1 MLRKGDSLYRGGKTL
16 ESLIERFAQISSN
29 GSGSGSGNGI
39 GSGYGN
45 GYGSGYG
52 NGYGNGYG
60 SGNGNGDGCGY
71 GSGYNRSS
79 GIKAINGQ
87 AVYTIDYIPTI
98 ITAVFGNIAKGY
110 IVESNLYLRPC
121 YIAKGNDCFAH
132 GETIRKAQQALENKI
147 YAGMDS
153 EEVIEKFKEQF
164 ELGKEYPAKEFYH
177 WHYRLTGS
185 CEMGRKS
192 FAESHG
198 IDIEHDVMTVERFI
212 ELTKDSFGGSI
223 IRQLD
228 NAYKEQQI

>member
-1 MLRKGDSLYRGGKTL
+1 M
-16 ESLIERFAQISSN
+16 ESLIEKFVQISSN
-29 GSGSGSGNGI
+29 GD
-39 GSGYGN
+39 GYGD
-45 GYGSGYG
+45 G

-60 SGNGNGDGCGY
+60 SGDGYGYGNGYGDGSGDGNGNGK
-71 GSGYNRSS
+71 R
-79 GIKAINGQ
+79 IKAINGQ
-87 AVYTIDYIPTI
+87 QVYMIDDIPTI

-110 IVESNLYLRPC
+110 IVENNLYLRPC
-121 YIAKGNDCFAH
+121 YIVKGNDCFAH
-132 GETIRKAQQALENKI
+132 GETIRKAQEALEDKI

-228 NAYKEQQI
+228 NAYKEMDKNVIKHM